1 MKAVVAAFNQEKALV
16 GAFPVIVQLP
26 RLIVYSTTHV
36 TQLQFCVA
44 EEELE
49 PLESP
54 PPAPMILCC
63 EWLLLK
69 MCGYSREERDT
80 EQLHHADTGA
90 KRKRKL

>member
-1 MKAVVAAFNQEKALV
+1 MIVKPMDRFTALV
-16 GAFPVIVQLP
+16 TV
-26 RLIVYSTTHV
+26 
-36 TQLQFCVA
+36 CVA

>member
-1 MKAVVAAFNQEKALV
+1 MA
-16 GAFPVIVQLP
+16 
-26 RLIVYSTTHV
+26 HV
-36 TQLQFCVA
+36 TQSKQWQWQCNKLQFSVT

-80 EQLHHADTGA
+80 EHLHHSDTGA
-90 KRKRKL
+90 RTKRKL